1 MNHENAALRTIRHV
15 WYVWH
20 VWHVW
25 HVWQLRQVRHAWRP
39 RRIVAFAALSVGVAA
54 AAAAGP
60 TGSKGAAGATPPT
73 ELRLYVLDCGTI
85 SAMDP
90 ALFGL
95 KASEVN
101 REVTFVTPCYLIV
114 HPKGTLMW
122 DVGQVPDQD
131 IPDNGTEVVQQD
143 ILKATRRLAP
153 QLAAIGYRPKDIAY
167 LAMSH
172 YHADH
177 TANAN
182 LFAGSTW
189 IVQQA
194 EYDIMFSDAQVGI
207 RMPATY
213 KDLKT
218 AKRITLNNADYDV
231 FGDGSVII
239 KTAPGHTPGHQMLF
253 LKLKKFGPLL
263 LAGDLYHLPEERTLD
278 RVPTFDFDAAMTRDT
293 RKKVELFLR
302 QSGATLW
309 IQHDPPTYAALKK
322 APKYYD

>member
-1 MNHENAALRTIRHV
+1 MDYKNVVLRPICCAR
-15 WYVWH
+15 
-20 VWHVW
+20 
-25 HVWQLRQVRHAWRP
+25 RAWR
-39 RRIVAFAALSVGVAA
+39 VAVFAAFAACVAA
-54 AAAAGP
+54 AAWSAA
-60 TGSKGAAGATPPT
+60 ATPAKQ
-73 ELRLYVLDCGTI
+73 LRLYVLDCGTI

-95 KASEVN
+95 KPAEVN

-131 IPDNGTEVVQQD
+131 IPDDGTEVVQQD
-143 ILKATRRLAP
+143 ILKAKRRLAP
-153 QLAAIGYRPKDIAY
+153 QLAALGYRPQDITY

-182 LFAGSTW
+182 MFAGSTW

-194 EYDIMFSDAQVGI
+194 EYDVMFSDAQVGI
-207 RMPATY
+207 RMPGTY

-263 LAGDLYHLPEERTLD
+263 LAGDLYHVPEERTLD
-278 RVPTFDFDAAMTRDT
+278 RVPTFDFDAAMTRAT
-293 RKKVELFLR
+293 RKKVDQFLK
-302 QSGATLW
+302 QTGATLW
-309 IQHDPPTYAALKK
+309 IQHDAPTYAALKK
-322 APKYYD
+322 APEYYD